1 MRSLGDY
8 GRPSLA
14 AILVN
19 NLRILYRL
27 WVGHGAPVRLPP
39 DTTVVVLDVIEP
51 YASLWCDANARALR
65 RVLGVARDCR
75 LPVVFSRWV
84 RTRCYP
90 LDQVATKRHWT
101 YAIPE
106 SALDADGKSRLL
118 YPDLVQS
125 GDTVV
130 DAIATN
136 IFAHESLKLPP
147 GAPIL
152 LCGMWTESCILNSA
166 RAAIEDGRPVF
177 VYAPACAGHW
187 GIGWYA
193 LWTIE
198 ALYGHVIFEVQPT
211 TTKPKAT

>member
-1 MRSLGDY
+1 MPTLGDY
-8 GRPSLA
+8 GRPSLS
-14 AILVN
+14 AILIN

-27 WVGHGAPVRLPP
+27 WVGGRGAPVPLPP

-51 YASLWCDANARALR
+51 YASLWRDANRRALR
-65 RVLGVARDCR
+65 RVLGVARAR
-75 LPVVFSRWV
+75 GLPVVFSRWV

-90 LDQVATKRHWT
+90 LDPVAKKRHWT

-118 YPDLVQS
+118 YPDLVHS

-130 DAIATN
+130 DATATN
-136 IFAHESLKLPP
+136 ILAHESVQLPP

-152 LCGMWTESCILNSA
+152 LCGMWTESCVLNSA

-198 ALYGHVIFEVQPT
+198 ALYGDVIFELE
-211 TTKPKAT
+211 TTKHKPT